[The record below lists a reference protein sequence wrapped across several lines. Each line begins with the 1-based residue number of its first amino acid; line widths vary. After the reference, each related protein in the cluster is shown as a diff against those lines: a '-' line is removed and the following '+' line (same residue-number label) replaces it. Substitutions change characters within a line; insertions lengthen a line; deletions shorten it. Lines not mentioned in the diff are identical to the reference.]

1 MSLDPNTQATTSL
14 YTESL
19 EINALEPA
27 KLMTFYRDRIGLSLI
42 ESNDGEAPFKLGTAD
57 GHLLLTILATDQQA
71 ERSHAGLYHLAF
83 RLPKRK
89 DLAAILMHLVETSTR
104 LGGASDHGYSNA
116 LYLNDPEGNGIEIY
130 WDKPESEWDVQENGV
145 IVGITERL
153 DLEELVSHLTAA
165 DAFKGM
171 PIGSD
176 LGHMHL
182 HVFDLQA
189 SWDFYRSIL
198 GLGLKYIYGDQ
209 AIFTAT
215 GNYHHHLGMNTWR
228 GTNLSAIVDGEQGLR
243 SYTWAGSQSDF
254 DLVKSNL
261 EANQIAYE
269 ITDDGRLKFKDNTGF
284 GIYIRVA

>member
-27 KLMTFYRDRIGLSLI
+27 KLMAFYRDRIGLSLI
-42 ESNDGEAPFKLGTAD
+42 ASNDGEAPFNLGTAD
-57 GHLLLTILATDQQA
+57 SHLLLTILATDHQA
-71 ERSHAGLYHLAF
+71 ERTHAGLYHLAL
-83 RLPKRK
+83 RLPTRK
-89 DLAAILMHLVETSTR
+89 DLAAILMHLVETGTR

-284 GIYIRVA
+284 GVYVRVA